1 MCAWWAHRRSH
12 WQIRGDTDN
21 WMWPRHTA
29 DFSIYRVYCGPDGKP
44 APYSKNNVP
53 LKPRHYFPISLKGVK
68 DGDYSM
74 IMGYPGR
81 TSRYRTS
88 GEVKFIMDVTNKT
101 RIDVREKK
109 LEIID
114 DYMASSQKARIQYAS
129 KHAGSSNYYKYSIGQ
144 NEQLD
149 NLRVIERKR
158 PKKRFFPMG

>member
-1 MCAWWAHRRSH
+1 
-12 WQIRGDTDN
+12 
-21 WMWPRHTA
+21 
-29 DFSIYRVYCGPDGKP
+29 
-44 APYSKNNVP
+44 
-53 LKPRHYFPISLKGVK
+53 
-68 DGDYSM
+68 M

-144 NEQLD
+144 NEQLE
-149 NLRVIERKR
+149 NLRVIERK
-158 PKKRFFPMG
+158 KAEEEVFPNGLKHPRSAKPNTAKHWR